1 MATALEVLSLDRA
14 RCELSI
20 ATGVNDDNVL
30 LTGHIES
37 AVDWV
42 FRQTGMELATTDAL
56 DVPAG
61 LVAACVAVVR
71 ELYDGHLNWP
81 HSRALYRLIAPYR
94 VIVSVC
100 DDT

>member
-1 MATALEVLSLDRA
+1 MR
-14 RCELSI
+14 RELSI
-20 ATGVNDDNVL
+20 PDDEHSDDVL
-30 LTGHIES
+30 LTGHIDS

-42 FRQTGMELATTDAL
+42 FRQTGRELATTVAA

-81 HSRALYRLIAPYR
+81 NSRALYRLIAPYR
-94 VIVSVC
+94 VIVSV
-100 DDT
+100 